1 MTSFRRIRQIG
12 RQKNVGCW
20 WCGGMVVNLQW
31 FWKRMGNG
39 ALSVNNQN
47 TFKNIMDNIKTQ
59 ELNAVMANAMQE
71 EESRRQVFKMETS
84 DGQRKRTLVLEEA
97 PAVQNPMSRDVH
109 SCVGCFF
116 YQNPDYSCQD
126 LGRFGLPSCV
136 QFVKVVKKREVIFA
150 LRTK

>member
-1 MTSFRRIRQIG
+1 MRQ
-12 RQKNVGCW
+12 QPKH
-20 WCGGMVVNLQW
+20 VN
-31 FWKRMGNG
+31 
-39 ALSVNNQN
+39 
-47 TFKNIMDNIKTQ
+47 NIMDNIKTQ
-59 ELNAVMANAMQE
+59 ELNAVMANAMQQ

-84 DGQRKRTLVLEEA
+84 DGERKRTLVLEEA
-97 PAVQNPMSRDVH
+97 PAVQNPMNRDVR

-150 LRTK
+150 LKTRGMRNEGYDGVNGDNGMDGKHS